1 MNKLHSIL
9 LIACVS
15 IGFASCS
22 DDDCEDLHLDNLA
35 HYPNVLKGTFPT
47 ENQVLNMG
55 ETLEITPKLLNPEIQ
70 LIPGSSMEKN
80 IPMNT
85 LSAIR

>member
-55 ETLEITPKLLNPEIQ
+55 ETLEITPKLLNP
-70 LIPGSSMEKN
+70 GSSMEKN